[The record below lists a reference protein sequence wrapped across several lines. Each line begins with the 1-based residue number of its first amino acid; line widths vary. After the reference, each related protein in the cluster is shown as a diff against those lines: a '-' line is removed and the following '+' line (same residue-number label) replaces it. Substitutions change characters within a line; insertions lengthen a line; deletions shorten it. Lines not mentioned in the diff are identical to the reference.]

1 MFCPILTIGLELSF
15 IVLTNNI
22 ILSIF
27 YDLTEVN
34 FLLLDPNGPLVVE
47 VLPLIGVEL
56 ALGME
61 KFSHSSDAIFLNMK

>member
-15 IVLTNNI
+15 TVLTNSI

-27 YDLTEVN
+27 YDLIEVN

-61 KFSHSSDAIFLNMK
+61 NFSHSSDAIFLNMK